1 MTESNGSQP
10 PETPPTSRSG
20 AAEPGATESGPGRE
34 SGDAELTGAEASAV
48 GPPGLTVGALLRQ
61 VTPVAWVTPA
71 LTVLLVG
78 TFLASALLG
87 VDPVRPTAQQLL
99 AVGGGFGPL
108 LAEGQWW
115 RLLSATVLHAG
126 LMHLA
131 FNLWALWNGGQFAER
146 VFGNT
151 GFLALYLLSGLGSS
165 LLSAT
170 VKPVAV
176 SVGASG
182 AIFGI
187 FGALFAFVLL
197 HRGVFPPEF
206 LREQRNSLLG
216 FVGYNVLFGFF
227 MVPNIDLSGHVGGFL
242 IGMAAGAVLQRDLLH
257 PKAHRAR
264 RVLGTA
270 ALAGV
275 LALAAVGTLWR
286 IEAVS
291 EVRAQRAADKAV
303 QQLEAQA
310 FHDAIRLY
318 DAALALVEP
327 DPAYYPWLFNRGL
340 AKLRKKDAAA
350 ALADFREAHRWRPG
364 NESRAALCDASVV
377 RAVDFSVAKAER
389 DAAWKGRAAEAIEA
403 CGEAAEKDP
412 ANADALAGRAAVQ
425 LELGELEAAW
435 ADVEK
440 ALERSPDAVWP
451 QSLRLMILVE
461 RDDLAGAERA
471 CEPLMKHADAQLSA
485 WNLTMCAELSLR
497 SEKLEVAR
505 ELASRAIALEPTN
518 AAAFVTRAS
527 AQNRLG
533 KVAQARADL
542 NRALELSPD
551 DAVALNNRAW
561 LRVEQGEHAAAKKDA
576 DRSLELQPDNY
587 LALGTR
593 CFALVGLGELAEA
606 RKDCARAVALAPEKA
621 SNLVDQGMLHFLDG
635 NREKAVTAWAE
646 ASRQNPARTRQLAPW
661 LERAKRR

>member
-1 MTESNGSQP
+1 MTESNASQP
-10 PETPPTSRSG
+10 PETPPTSRSD
-20 AAEPGATESGPGRE
+20 AAESGAGAT
-34 SGDAELTGAEASAV
+34 AEASV
-48 GPPGLTVGALLRQ
+48 VDPLGLTVGELLRR

-78 TFLASALLG
+78 SFLASALLG
-87 VDPVRPTAQQLL
+87 VHPLKPTAQQLL

-146 VFGNT
+146 VFGNA
-151 GFLALYLLSGLGSS
+151 GFLALYVLSGLGSS

-216 FVGYNVLFGFF
+216 FVGYNVLFGF

-242 IGMAAGAVLQRDLLH
+242 TGMAAGAVLQRDLLH
-257 PKAHRAR
+257 PKAR
-264 RVLGTA
+264 RVRRAVGTA

-291 EVRAQRAADKAV
+291 EVRAQRAADRAV

-310 FHDAIRLY
+310 FDDAIRLY
-318 DAALALVEP
+318 DEALTLVEP
-327 DPAYYPWLFNRGL
+327 DPAYYPWLFNRGV

-364 NESRAALCDASVV
+364 NESRAALCDASV

-403 CGEAAEKDP
+403 CSEAAEKDP
-412 ANADALAGRAAVQ
+412 ANAAPLAGRAAVQ
-425 LELGELEAAW
+425 LELGELEEAW
-435 ADVEK
+435 ADVEM

-471 CEPLMKHADAQLSA
+471 CEPLMKHADTELSA

-497 SEKLEVAR
+497 SEKLEAAR
-505 ELASRAIALEPTN
+505 ELASRAIAAHSKD
-518 AAAFVTRAS
+518 AAAFITRAS

-533 KVAQARADL
+533 KVAEARADL
-542 NRALELSPD
+542 DRALALSPD
-551 DAVALNNRAW
+551 DAAALNNRAW
-561 LRVEQGEHAAAKKDA
+561 LRVEQGEHAEAKKDA
-576 DRSLELQPDNY
+576 DRSLELRPDNY

-593 CFALVGLGELAEA
+593 CFALVGLGELAAA
-606 RKDCARAVALAPEKA
+606 RRDCARAVALAPEKA

-635 NREKAVTAWAE
+635 NREKAVAAWGE
-646 ASRQNPARTRQLAPW
+646 ASRQDPVQARQLAPW
-661 LERAKRR
+661 LERAKQR